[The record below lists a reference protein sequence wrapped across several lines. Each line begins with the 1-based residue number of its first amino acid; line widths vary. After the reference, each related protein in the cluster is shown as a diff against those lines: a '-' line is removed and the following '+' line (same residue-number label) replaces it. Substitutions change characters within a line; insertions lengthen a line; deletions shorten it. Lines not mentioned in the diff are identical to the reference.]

1 MILVKLLHSRMEVR
15 ALLALDEQLRD
26 LGTTLHVFRTHFSHF
41 ALLGIGAAT
50 AARACLGLDMRR
62 TEGVIGELAL
72 VLGLGHLGFAVP
84 ELAFLMWHVLP
95 GESYDLRKRAV
106 VGLDLSGDV
115 PTLNERGA
123 EEDKG
128 IGGTGDVV
136 IRLLLPVSWLFG
148 ACAVQGRWEER
159 R

>member
-1 MILVKLLHSRMEVR
+1 MILVKLLHSRLEVR
-15 ALLALDEQLRD
+15 AFLALDEQLRD
-26 LGTTLHVFRTHFSHF
+26 LGATLHVFWTHFPHF

-50 AARACLGLDMRR
+50 AARAALGLDMRG

-106 VGLDLSGDV
+106 VRLDLRGDV

-123 EEDKG
+123 EEDKS
-128 IGGTGDVV
+128 IGGTRDVV

-148 ACAVQGRWEER
+148 ACTVQG
-159 R
+159 